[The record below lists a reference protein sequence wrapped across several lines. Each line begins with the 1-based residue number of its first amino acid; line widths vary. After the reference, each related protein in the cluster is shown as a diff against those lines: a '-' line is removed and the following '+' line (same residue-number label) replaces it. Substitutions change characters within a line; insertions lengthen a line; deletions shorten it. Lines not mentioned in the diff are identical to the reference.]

1 MRRQVLPELLGT
13 RAKASVL
20 EQILRN
26 PEKKWTGRQLA
37 KQAGISAPQTAE
49 ALNAFKARGLVDCVQ
64 AGRSTVWSLNPR
76 SPFVGLFSSLFPLS
90 SGTCGE
96 KKYPQELKGQKGKAS
111 QSVVKLGLKD
121 LQVRVF
127 REEDGSWAASCSALG
142 VYAVGKNLSE
152 VKKNFAEALDL
163 HLEAIRSNAIASFA

>member
-1 MRRQVLPELLGT
+1 MQRQVLPDFLGT

-26 PEKKWTGRQLA
+26 PEKKWTGRQIALSA
-37 KQAGISAPQTAE
+37 NVSPPQAAE
-49 ALNAFKARGLVDCVQ
+49 ALNAFKARGLVDCFP
-64 AGRSTVWSLNPR
+64 AGSSIVWSLNPR
-76 SPFVGLFSSLFPLS
+76 SPFVGLFSSVIPVS
-90 SGTCGE
+90 CRTCGE
-96 KKYPQELKGQKGKAS
+96 KKYPQGLKGRKGKSA

-121 LQVRVF
+121 FQVDVF
-127 REEDGSWAASCSALG
+127 RESDGSWAASCSSLG
-142 VYAVGKNLSE
+142 VYTVGKSLAE